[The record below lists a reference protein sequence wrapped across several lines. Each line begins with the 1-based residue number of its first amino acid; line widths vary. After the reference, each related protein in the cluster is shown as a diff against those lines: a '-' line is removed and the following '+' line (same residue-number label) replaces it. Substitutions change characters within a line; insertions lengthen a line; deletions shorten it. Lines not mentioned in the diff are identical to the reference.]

1 MCLRG
6 LFRLQGKKLLI
17 TSLSLLCLF
26 CAIDIKGQELA
37 ATLTGTVTDAS
48 GAVIPN
54 ATVTI
59 DQSAVN
65 GASRTVQTD
74 ARGNYTV
81 TNLAAGNY
89 KVTVTANGFQTYAAE
104 NVTLFVSQSRSV
116 NATLKPGSVSQTV
129 TVQ

>member
-1 MCLRG
+1 MP
-6 LFRLQGKKLLI
+6 GKKLLI
-17 TSLSLLCLF
+17 TSLSLLVLF
-26 CAIDIKGQELA
+26 CSINLKGQELA
-37 ATLTGTVTDAS
+37 ATLSGTVTDAS

-59 DQSAVN
+59 DQNGVN

-89 KVTVTANGFQTYAAE
+89 KVTVTANGFQTYAAQ

-116 NATLKPGSVSQTV
+116 NATLKPGVD
-129 TVQ
+129 

>member
-1 MCLRG
+1 MP
-6 LFRLQGKKLLI
+6 GKKLLI
-17 TSLSLLCLF
+17 TSLSLLVLF
-26 CAIDIKGQELA
+26 CSINLKGQELA
-37 ATLTGTVTDAS
+37 ATLNGTVTDAS

-59 DQSAVN
+59 DQNGVN

-89 KVTVTANGFQTYAAE
+89 TGYGDSQRFSDVRRRKRNID
-104 NVTLFVSQSRSV
+104 LLSQSRSV
-116 NATLKPGSVSQTV
+116 NATLKPGVD
-129 TVQ
+129 